1 MFRGLGVVLE
11 VGLSSHDQ
19 ITKSSHPDV
28 PAEHFIGRKNEQS
41 ISLRSVGT
49 LYAKMISLNV
59 NKAQALPM
67 VDEKRQVTIEKVC
80 AGWSYLHWCIL

>member
-1 MFRGLGVVLE
+1 LFRGLGVVLE
-11 VGLSSHDQ
+11 AGLSSHDQ
-19 ITKSSHPDV
+19 ITKTSNPDV
-28 PAEHFIGRKNEQS
+28 SAEHFIGRKNEQS

-67 VDEKRQVTIEKVC
+67 VHETRQVTIQKAC
-80 AGWSYLHWCIL
+80 AG